1 MMTGIIHDLRYAV
14 RQLRKNPGFTAIA
27 VLTIALGIGAT
38 TTMFS
43 VVNSVLLRPL
53 PFRQP
58 DRLMEIGEYDTRD
71 GDPGNLIGSVS
82 YPDVADVRARNHS
95 FEDVAAYDFN
105 QGTLT
110 GLREPMHV
118 NVSHVNAGLFR
129 LLGVQPFI
137 GRDFRPDEDQ
147 PGHYVA
153 TISNRLWRNYLNS
166 DRNVIG
172 SSLSLNGRSFTIV
185 GVMPAGFQFPI
196 SSDTRDV
203 WLTFS
208 REAEKDAPD
217 DTPVISQRGN
227 HTFLAIARLKNG
239 ITLETA
245 AADATSIARAL
256 AHEYPGSNAYSGIA
270 VLPELQFLVGET
282 RTPLLILLVA
292 VGLVLL
298 IACGN
303 VANLILV
310 RSSGRSREIGVRAA
324 LGARRSRIIQQLI
337 TESAL
342 LSVTG
347 SVLGLILANGMLRAL
362 LRFYPDN
369 LPRAEQINID
379 LRVLL
384 FSAALAIVTGILF
397 GLAPA
402 LKTSSPNLAE
412 TMRESSRTATAG
424 TGTHRVRSA
433 LVIGEIALGVMLLVG
448 AGLLLRSLNRL
459 AHVDLGFDPTHL
471 LTASFDISETR
482 YKPDQQDRFVL
493 DLLSRLKNLPGVT
506 AASGAMPL
514 PLSNNAW
521 SISFNWPDHPVP
533 QENEPSANVYLAS
546 TGLFEAMKIPLLRG
560 RTFEDRDQRNSEPV
574 MIITDSFARKF
585 FHDQDPI
592 GRKLTIGAGEGP
604 PRDRYK
610 TREIIGVVG
619 DIRTSKLDK
628 APEPAY
634 YIPLSQLMWGMPT
647 LVVRTAAD
655 PATVAGNIHKVLN
668 AMDPDVPLYQIR
680 TMSEYLAVDLGRA
693 RFQAILLGLFAAMAL
708 ILTAVGLYGVMSQAV
723 VQRTHEIGVRM
734 AMGATRESVLA
745 MVLGRGTTLT
755 VIGTVIGIGGALAL
769 ARLIESLLY
778 QIPPRDP
785 TTYIAVSVILAC
797 VAIAASYLPAH
808 RAAKVD
814 PMVALRYE

>member
-1 MMTGIIHDLRYAV
+1 MTGIIHDLRYAV

-53 PFRQP
+53 PFREP
-58 DRLMEIGEYDTRD
+58 DRLMELGEYDTRN
-71 GDPGNLIGSVS
+71 GDPGNLIGSDS
-82 YPDVADVRARNHS
+82 YADVADVRARNHS

-110 GLREPMHV
+110 GLREPLHV
-118 NVSHVNAGLFR
+118 NVAHVNAGLFR
-129 LLGVQPFI
+129 LLGVQPFL
-137 GRDFRPDEDQ
+137 GRDFRSDEDQ

-153 TISNRLWRNYLNS
+153 TISNKLWRTYLNS

-172 SSLSLNGRSFTIV
+172 RSLTLNGRSFTIV

-196 SSDTRDV
+196 TSDTRDV

-217 DTPVISQRGN
+217 DTPAITQRGN
-227 HTFLAIARLKNG
+227 HTYLAVARLKSG
-239 ITLETA
+239 VTHQAA
-245 AADATSIARAL
+245 AADVTSIARAL

-270 VLPELQFLVGET
+270 IVPELEFLVGET
-282 RTPLLILLVA
+282 RTPLLILLAA

-347 SVLGLILANGMLRAL
+347 SVLGLVLASGMLQAL
-362 LRFYPDN
+362 LRFYPEN

-379 LRVLL
+379 LRVLF
-384 FSAALAIVTGILF
+384 FSVGLAIVTGVLF

-412 TMRESSRTATAG
+412 TMRESSRTATVGA
-424 TGTHRVRSA
+424 GTHRVRSA

-459 AHVDLGFDPTHL
+459 AHVDLGFDPNHL
-471 LTASFDISETR
+471 LTASFDLSETR
-482 YKPDQQDRFVL
+482 YNPDQQDRFVL

-514 PLSNNAW
+514 PLSNNSW
-521 SISFNWPDHPVP
+521 HISFNWPDHPVP
-533 QENEPSANVYLAS
+533 EENEPAASVYLAS

-560 RTFEDRDQRNSEPV
+560 RTFEDRDLRNSAPI
-574 MIITDSFARKF
+574 MIITDAFARKF

-604 PRDRYK
+604 ARERYK

-619 DIRTSKLDK
+619 DIRTEKLDK
-628 APEPAY
+628 TPEAAY
-634 YIPLSQLMWGMPT
+634 YIPISQLMWGTPT
-647 LVVRTAAD
+647 LVIRTAAD
-655 PATVAGNIHKVLN
+655 PATVAGGIHKILN
-668 AMDPDVPLYQIR
+668 AMDPDVPLYEIR
-680 TMSEYLAVDLGRA
+680 SMDQYLAVDLGRA

-723 VQRTHEIGVRM
+723 AQRTHEIGVRM

-785 TTYIAVSVILAC
+785 VTYVAVSVILAG
-797 VAIAASYLPAH
+797 VALVASYVPAQ

>member
-1 MMTGIIHDLRYAV
+1 MTGIIHDLRYAV
-14 RQLRKNPGFTAIA
+14 RQLRKNPGFTVVAAIT
-27 VLTIALGIGAT
+27 LALGIGAT

-58 DRLMEIGEYDTRD
+58 DRLMELGEYDTRN
-71 GDPGNLIGSVS
+71 GDPGNLIGSLS
-82 YPDVADVRARNHS
+82 YPDVADLRARNHS
-95 FEDVAAYDFN
+95 FEDIAAYDFN

-110 GLREPMHV
+110 GLREPLHV
-118 NVSHVNAGLFR
+118 NVSHVNAGMFR
-129 LLGVQPFI
+129 LLGVQPFL
-137 GRDFRPDEDQ
+137 GRDFRPEEEQ

-153 TISNRLWRNYLNS
+153 TISNKLWRTYLNS

-172 SSLSLNGRSFTIV
+172 RSLTLNGRSFTIV
-185 GVMPAGFQFPI
+185 GVMPPGFQFPI
-196 SSDTRDV
+196 TSDARDV

-208 REAEKDAPD
+208 REAEKDAPE
-217 DTPVISQRGN
+217 DTPVITQRGN
-227 HTFLAIARLKNG
+227 HFCLAIARLKND
-239 ITLETA
+239 IALPA
-245 AADATSIARAL
+245 AASDVTSIARAL

-282 RTPLLILLVA
+282 RTPLLILLAA

-303 VANLILV
+303 VANLVLV
-310 RSSGRSREIGVRAA
+310 RSSGRSREIGVRAS

-337 TESAL
+337 TESTL

-347 SVLGLILANGMLRAL
+347 SVLGLVLANGMLQAL
-362 LRFYPDN
+362 LRFYPEN

-379 LRVLL
+379 LRVLS
-384 FSAALAIVTGILF
+384 FSAGLAIVTGVLF

-402 LKTSSPNLAE
+402 LKASSPNLAE

-433 LVIGEIALGVMLLVG
+433 LVIAQIALGVMLLVG

-459 AHVDLGFDPTHL
+459 SHVDLGFDPNHL
-471 LTASFDISETR
+471 LTASFDLSETR
-482 YKPDQQDRFVL
+482 YNPDQQDRFVL

-506 AASGAMPL
+506 AASGAIPL

-521 SISFNWPDHPVP
+521 TISFNWPDHPVP
-533 QENEPSANVYLAS
+533 EENEPSANVYLAS

-560 RTFEDRDQRNSEPV
+560 RTFEDRDQRNSAPV
-574 MIITDSFARKF
+574 MIVTDSFARKF

-592 GRKLTIGAGEGP
+592 GRKITIGAGEGP
-604 PRDRYK
+604 SRDRYK

-619 DIRTSKLDK
+619 DIRTNKLDNTPD
-628 APEPAY
+628 AAY
-634 YIPLSQLMWGMPT
+634 YIPISQLMWGTPT
-647 LVVRTAAD
+647 LVIRTAAD
-655 PATVAGNIHKVLN
+655 PATVAGNVRKILN
-668 AMDPDVPLYQIR
+668 AMDPDVPLYEIR
-680 TMSEYLAVDLGRA
+680 TMGEYLAVDLGRA
-693 RFQAILLGLFAAMAL
+693 RFQATLLGLFATMAL

-723 VQRTHEIGVRM
+723 AQRTHEIGVRM

-745 MVLGRGTTLT
+745 MVLSHGTTLT

-785 TTYIAVSVILAC
+785 ATYLGVSVILGL
-797 VAIAASYLPAH
+797 VAIAASYVPAH

>member
-1 MMTGIIHDLRYAV
+1 MSGIIHDLRYAV

-27 VLTIALGIGAT
+27 VFTIALGIGAT

-53 PFRQP
+53 PFREP
-58 DRLMEIGEYDTRD
+58 DRLMEIGEYDTRT
-71 GDPGNLIGSVS
+71 GDPGNLIGSIS
-82 YPDVADVRARNHS
+82 YPDVADVRSRNHS

-110 GLREPMHV
+110 GLREPLHV

-129 LLGVQPFI
+129 LLGVQPSL

-172 SSLSLNGRSFTIV
+172 RSLALNGRSFTIV

-208 REAEKDAPD
+208 RLAEKDTPE

-227 HTFLAIARLKNG
+227 HTFLAIARLKDG
-239 ITLETA
+239 VTRQPA
-245 AADATSIARAL
+245 AADAMSIAHAL
-256 AHEYPGSNAYSGIA
+256 AHEYPGSNAYGGIA

-282 RTPLLILLVA
+282 RTPLLILLAA

-303 VANLILV
+303 VANLLLV

-324 LGARRSRIIQQLI
+324 LGARRGRIVQQLI
-337 TESAL
+337 TESTF

-347 SVLGLILANGMLRAL
+347 AVVGLLLANGMLRAL
-362 LRFYPDN
+362 MNFFPEN
-369 LPRAEQINID
+369 LPRAEQISID
-379 LRVLL
+379 PRVLL

-424 TGTHRVRSA
+424 AGTHRVRSA
-433 LVIGEIALGVMLLVG
+433 LIVGEIALGVMLLVG

-459 AHVDLGFDPTHL
+459 SHVDLGFDPNHL
-471 LTASFDISETR
+471 LTASFDVSETR
-482 YKPDQQDRFVL
+482 YNPDQQDRFVL
-493 DLLSRLKNLPGVT
+493 AFLSRLKSLPGVT

-521 SISFNWPDHPVP
+521 NISFNWPDHPVP
-533 QENEPSANVYLAS
+533 EENEPTGNVYLAS

-560 RTFEDRDQRNSEPV
+560 RTFGDQDQRNSAPV
-574 MIITDSFARKF
+574 IIVTEAFAHKF

-604 PRDRYK
+604 SRARYK

-619 DIRTSKLDK
+619 DIRTSKLDA
-628 APEPAY
+628 APAPAY
-634 YIPLSQLMWGMPT
+634 YIPLSQLMWGTPT
-647 LVVRTAAD
+647 LVIRTATD
-655 PATVAGNIHKVLN
+655 ATSLAGEIRKILN
-668 AMDPDVPLYQIR
+668 SMDPDVPLYEIR
-680 TMSEYLAVDLGRA
+680 TMDQYLAIDLGRA

-723 VQRTHEIGVRM
+723 AQRTHEIGVRM

-785 TTYIAVSVILAC
+785 ATYVSVSVILGL
-797 VAIAASYLPAH
+797 VAIAASYVPAQ

>member
-1 MMTGIIHDLRYAV
+1 MSGIIHDLRYAV

-53 PFRQP
+53 PFREP
-58 DRLMEIGEYDTRD
+58 DRLMELGEYDTRN

-82 YPDVADVRARNHS
+82 YPDVADLRARNRS
-95 FEDVAAYDFN
+95 FEDIAAYDFN

-110 GLREPMHV
+110 GLREPLHV
-118 NVSHVNAGLFR
+118 NVAHVNTGLFR
-129 LLGVQPFI
+129 LLGVQPFL

-153 TISNRLWRNYLNS
+153 TISNKLWRTYLNS
-166 DRNVIG
+166 DGNVIG
-172 SSLSLNGRSFTIV
+172 RSLTLNGRSFTIV

-196 SSDTRDV
+196 TSDTRDV

-217 DTPVISQRGN
+217 DTPAITQRGN
-227 HTFLAIARLKNG
+227 HTYLAIARLKNG
-239 ITLETA
+239 VTIQTA
-245 AADATSIARAL
+245 RADVTSIGRAL

-282 RTPLLILLVA
+282 TTPLLILLAA

-347 SVLGLILANGMLRAL
+347 SVLGLALANGMLQAL
-362 LRFYPDN
+362 LRFYPEN
-369 LPRAEQINID
+369 LSRAEQINID

-384 FSAALAIVTGILF
+384 FSAGLAIVTGVLF

-412 TMRESSRTATAG
+412 TMRESSRTATTG
-424 TGTHRVRSA
+424 TGTHRVRSL

-459 AHVDLGFDPTHL
+459 AHVDLGFDPNHL
-471 LTASFDISETR
+471 LTASFDLSETR
-482 YKPDQQDRFVL
+482 YNPDQQDRFVL
-493 DLLSRLKNLPGVT
+493 DLLSRLKNLPGVS

-514 PLSNNAW
+514 PLSNDSW
-521 SISFNWPDHPVP
+521 GISFNWPDHPVP
-533 QENEPSANVYLAS
+533 EENEPRAGVYLAS

-560 RTFEDRDQRNSEPV
+560 RTFDDRDQRNSAPV
-574 MIITDSFARKF
+574 MIVTDAFAHKF
-585 FHDQDPI
+585 FHDEDPI

-604 PRDRYK
+604 SRSHYK

-619 DIRTSKLDK
+619 DIRTNKLDK
-628 APEPAY
+628 TPDAAY
-634 YIPLSQLMWGMPT
+634 YIPISQLMWGTPT
-647 LVVRTAAD
+647 LLIRTATS
-655 PATVAGNIHKVLN
+655 PATVSDEIRKILN
-668 AMDPDVPLYQIR
+668 AMDPDVPLYQVR
-680 TMSEYLAVDLGRA
+680 TMDEYLAVDLGRA

-734 AMGATRESVLA
+734 AMGATRKSVLA

-785 TTYIAVSVILAC
+785 ATYVSVSVILAL
-797 VAIAASYLPAH
+797 VAIAASYVPAQ

>member
-1 MMTGIIHDLRYAV
+1 MSGIIHDLRYAV

-53 PFRQP
+53 PFREP
-58 DRLMEIGEYDTRD
+58 DRLMELGEYDTRN
-71 GDPGNLIGSVS
+71 GDPGNLIGSDS
-82 YPDVADVRARNHS
+82 YADVADVRARNHS

-110 GLREPMHV
+110 GLREPLHV
-118 NVSHVNAGLFR
+118 NVAHVNAGMFR
-129 LLGVQPFI
+129 LLGVQPFL
-137 GRDFRPDEDQ
+137 GRDFRPEEDQ

-153 TISNRLWRNYLNS
+153 TISNKLWRTYLNS

-172 SSLSLNGRSFTIV
+172 RSLMLNGRSFTIV
-185 GVMPAGFQFPI
+185 GVMPPGFQFPI
-196 SSDTRDV
+196 TSDTRDV

-217 DTPVISQRGN
+217 DTPAITQRGN
-227 HTFLAIARLKNG
+227 HTYLAIARLKNG
-239 ITLETA
+239 VTKQA
-245 AADATSIARAL
+245 ATSDVTSIARAL

-282 RTPLLILLVA
+282 RTPLLILLAA

-347 SVLGLILANGMLRAL
+347 SVLGLVLANGMLQAL
-362 LRFYPDN
+362 LRFYPEN

-379 LRVLL
+379 LSVLL
-384 FSAALAIVTGILF
+384 FSAGLAIVTGVLF

-459 AHVDLGFDPTHL
+459 AHVDLGFDPNHL
-471 LTASFDISETR
+471 LTASFDLSETR
-482 YKPDQQDRFVL
+482 YSPDQQDRFVV
-493 DLLSRLKNLPGVT
+493 DLLSRLKHLPGVT

-514 PLSNNAW
+514 PLSNNSW
-521 SISFNWPDHPVP
+521 RISFNWPDHPVP
-533 QENEPSANVYLAS
+533 EENEPSANVYLAS

-560 RTFEDRDQRNSEPV
+560 RTFEDRDQRNSAPV
-574 MIITDSFARKF
+574 MIVTDAFAHKF

-592 GRKLTIGAGEGP
+592 GRKITIGAGEGP
-604 PRDRYK
+604 ARSRYK

-619 DIRTSKLDK
+619 DIRTNKLDK
-628 APEPAY
+628 TPDAAY
-634 YIPLSQLMWGMPT
+634 YIPISQLMWGAPT
-647 LVVRTAAD
+647 LVIRTAAD
-655 PATVAGNIHKVLN
+655 PATVAGSIHKVLN
-668 AMDPDVPLYQIR
+668 AMDPDVPLYQVR
-680 TMSEYLAVDLGRA
+680 TMDEYLAVDLGRA
-693 RFQAILLGLFAAMAL
+693 RFQTILLGLFAAMAL

-755 VIGTVIGIGGALAL
+755 VIGSVIGIGGALAL

-785 TTYIAVSVILAC
+785 ATYVSVSVILAL
-797 VAIAASYLPAH
+797 VAIAASYVPAH

>member
-1 MMTGIIHDLRYAV
+1 MTGIIQDLRYAA

-58 DRLMEIGEYDTRD
+58 DRLMELGEYDTRN

-82 YPDVADVRARNHS
+82 YPDVADLRARNHS
-95 FEDVAAYDFN
+95 FEDIAAYDFN

-110 GLREPMHV
+110 GLREPLHV
-118 NVSHVNAGLFR
+118 NVSHVNAGMFR
-129 LLGVQPFI
+129 LLGVQPFL
-137 GRDFRPDEDQ
+137 GRDFRPEEDQ

-153 TISNRLWRNYLNS
+153 TISNKLWRTYLNS

-172 SSLSLNGRSFTIV
+172 RSLTLNGRSFTIV
-185 GVMPAGFQFPI
+185 GVMPPGFQFPI
-196 SSDTRDV
+196 TSDARDV

-208 REAEKDAPD
+208 REAEKDAPE
-217 DTPVISQRGN
+217 DTPVITQRGN
-227 HTFLAIARLKNG
+227 HFCLAIARLKND
-239 ITLETA
+239 IALQA
-245 AADATSIARAL
+245 AASDVTSIARAL

-282 RTPLLILLVA
+282 RTPLLILLAA

-310 RSSGRSREIGVRAA
+310 RSSGRSREIGVRAS

-337 TESAL
+337 TESTL

-347 SVLGLILANGMLRAL
+347 SVLGLVLANGMLQAL
-362 LRFYPDN
+362 LRFYPEN

-379 LRVLL
+379 LRVLS
-384 FSAALAIVTGILF
+384 FSAGLAIVTGVLF

-402 LKTSSPNLAE
+402 LKASSPNLAE

-433 LVIGEIALGVMLLVG
+433 LVIAEIALGVMLLVG

-459 AHVDLGFDPTHL
+459 SHVDLGFDPNHL
-471 LTASFDISETR
+471 LTASFDLSETR
-482 YKPDQQDRFVL
+482 YNPDQQDRFVL

-521 SISFNWPDHPVP
+521 TISFNWPDHPVP
-533 QENEPSANVYLAS
+533 EENEPSANVYLAS
-546 TGLFEAMKIPLLRG
+546 AGLFEAMKIPLLRG
-560 RTFEDRDQRNSEPV
+560 RTFEDRDQRNSAPV
-574 MIITDSFARKF
+574 MIVTESFARKF

-592 GRKLTIGAGEGP
+592 GRKITIGAGEGP
-604 PRDRYK
+604 SRDRYK

-619 DIRTSKLDK
+619 DIRTNKLDK
-628 APEPAY
+628 TPDAAY
-634 YIPLSQLMWGMPT
+634 YIPISQLMWGTPT
-647 LVVRTAAD
+647 LVIRTAAD
-655 PATVAGNIHKVLN
+655 PATVAGNIHKILN
-668 AMDPDVPLYQIR
+668 AMDPDVPLYEIR
-680 TMSEYLAVDLGRA
+680 TMGDYLAVDLGRA
-693 RFQAILLGLFAAMAL
+693 RFQATLLGLFATMAL

-734 AMGATRESVLA
+734 AMGATRESVLT
-745 MVLGRGTTLT
+745 MILSRGTTLT

-785 TTYIAVSVILAC
+785 ATYVSVSLILAL
-797 VAIAASYLPAH
+797 VAIVASYVPAH

>member
-1 MMTGIIHDLRYAV
+1 MTGIIHDLRYAV
-14 RQLRKNPGFTAIA
+14 RQLRKNAGFTAIA

-53 PFRQP
+53 PFREP
-58 DRLMEIGEYDTRD
+58 DRLMELGEYDTRN
-71 GDPGNLIGSVS
+71 GDPGNLIGSIS
-82 YPDVADVRARNHS
+82 YPDVADVRARDHS

-110 GLREPMHV
+110 GLREPLHV
-118 NVSHVNAGLFR
+118 NVSHVNAGMFR
-129 LLGVQPFI
+129 LLGVQPFL

-153 TISNRLWRNYLNS
+153 TISNSLWRTYLNS

-172 SSLSLNGRSFTIV
+172 RSLALNGRSFTIV

-196 SSDTRDV
+196 SSDRRDV

-208 REAEKDAPD
+208 RSAQKDAPD
-217 DTPVISQRGN
+217 ETPVTSQRGN
-227 HTFLAIARLKNG
+227 HTYLAIARLKSG
-239 ITLETA
+239 VTTQAA
-245 AADATSIARAL
+245 AADVSLIARAL
-256 AHEYPGSNAYSGIA
+256 AHEYPGSKAYSGIA

-282 RTPLLILLVA
+282 KTPLLILLAA

-324 LGARRSRIIQQLI
+324 PGAKRSRIIQQLI

-342 LSVTG
+342 LSMTG
-347 SVLGLILANGMLRAL
+347 CVLGLVLANGMLQAL
-362 LRFYPDN
+362 LRFYPEN

-384 FSAALAIVTGILF
+384 FSAALAIVTGVLF
-397 GLAPA
+397 GLVPA
-402 LKTSSPNLAE
+402 LKTSSPNIAE

-424 TGTHRVRSA
+424 AGTHRVRSA

-448 AGLLLRSLNRL
+448 AGLLLRSLSRL
-459 AHVDLGFDPTHL
+459 AHVDLGFDPSHL
-471 LTASFDISETR
+471 LTASFDVSETR
-482 YKPDQQDRFVL
+482 YNGDQQDRFVV
-493 DLLSRLKNLPGVT
+493 DLLSRLRNLPGVT

-514 PLSNNAW
+514 PLSNNTW
-521 SISFNWPDHPVP
+521 NISFNWPDHPVP
-533 QENEPSANVYLAS
+533 EENEPSGSVYLAS

-560 RTFEDRDQRNSEPV
+560 RTFEDRDQRNSAPV
-574 MIITDSFARKF
+574 IIITDAFARKF
-585 FHDQDPI
+585 FHGQDPI
-592 GRKLTIGAGEGP
+592 GRKITIGAGEGP
-604 PRDRYK
+604 ARDRYK

-619 DIRTSKLDK
+619 DIRTNKLDQTPD
-628 APEPAY
+628 AAY
-634 YIPLSQLMWGMPT
+634 YIPISQLMWGTPT
-647 LVVRTAAD
+647 LVIRTAAD
-655 PATVAGNIHKVLN
+655 PATVAGNIHKILS
-668 AMDPDVPLYQIR
+668 AMDPDVPLYEVR
-680 TMSEYLAVDLGRA
+680 TMDQYLAVALGRA

-785 TTYIAVSVILAC
+785 ATYISVSVILAL
-797 VAIAASYLPAH
+797 VAIGASYVPAH

>member
-1 MMTGIIHDLRYAV
+1 MSAIIHDLRYAV

-27 VLTIALGIGAT
+27 VLTVALGIGAT

-53 PFRQP
+53 PFREP
-58 DRLMEIGEYDTRD
+58 DRLVELGEYDTRN
-71 GDPGNLIGSVS
+71 GDPGNLIGSDS
-82 YPDVADVRARNHS
+82 YADVEDVRARNHS
-95 FEDVAAYDFN
+95 FEDIAAYDFN

-110 GLREPMHV
+110 GLREPLHV

-129 LLGVQPFI
+129 LLGVQPFL
-137 GRDFRPDEDQ
+137 GRDFRAEEDQ

-153 TISNRLWRNYLNS
+153 TISHKLWRTYLNS

-172 SSLSLNGRSFTIV
+172 RSVALNGRSFTIV

-217 DTPVISQRGN
+217 DTPAITQRGN
-227 HTFLAIARLKNG
+227 HTYLAIARLKNG
-239 ITLETA
+239 VTSQSA
-245 AADATSIARAL
+245 AADVTSIARAL

-270 VLPELQFLVGET
+270 IVPELEFLVGET
-282 RTPLLILLVA
+282 RTPLLTLLAA

-337 TESAL
+337 TESAV
-342 LSVTG
+342 LSVVG
-347 SVLGLILANGMLRAL
+347 SVLGLGLANGMLQAVL
-362 LRFYPDN
+362 HFYPEN

-379 LRVLL
+379 PRVLV

-412 TMRESSRTATAG
+412 TMRESGRTATAG
-424 TGTHRVRSA
+424 VGTHRVRSA

-459 AHVDLGFDPTHL
+459 AHVDLGFEPDHL
-471 LTASFDISETR
+471 LTASFDLSETR
-482 YKPDQQDRFVL
+482 YSPDQQDRFIV

-514 PLSNNAW
+514 PLSNNSW

-533 QENEPSANVYLAS
+533 EENEPSANVYLAS

-560 RTFEDRDQRNSEPV
+560 RTFGDQDQRNSAPV
-574 MIITDSFARKF
+574 MIVTDSFARKF

-604 PRDRYK
+604 SRARYK

-619 DIRTSKLDK
+619 DIRTNKLDK
-628 APEPAY
+628 TPDPAY
-634 YIPLSQLMWGMPT
+634 YIPLSQLMWGTPT
-647 LVVRTAAD
+647 LVIRTAAD
-655 PATVAGNIHKVLN
+655 PTTVTGNIHKILS
-668 AMDPDVPLYQIR
+668 AMDPDVPLYQVR
-680 TMSEYLAVDLGRA
+680 TMNEYLAVDLGRA
-693 RFQAILLGLFAAMAL
+693 RFQATLLGLFAALAL

-755 VIGTVIGIGGALAL
+755 VIGTVIGIVGALAL

-785 TTYIAVSVILAC
+785 ATYVSVSVILAL
-797 VAIAASYLPAH
+797 VAIAASYVPAH

>member
-1 MMTGIIHDLRYAV
+1 MTGIIHDLRYAV
-14 RQLRKNPGFTAIA
+14 RQLRQNPGFTAIA
-27 VLTIALGIGAT
+27 VLTIALGIGTT

-58 DRLMEIGEYDTRD
+58 DRLMEVGEYDTRN

-95 FEDVAAYDFN
+95 FEDIAAYDFT

-110 GLREPMHV
+110 GLREPLHV
-118 NVSHVNAGLFR
+118 NVSHVNAVMFR
-129 LLGVQPFI
+129 LLGIQPFL
-137 GRDFRPDEDQ
+137 GRDFRPEEDQ

-153 TISNRLWRNYLNS
+153 TISHKLWRTYLNS

-172 SSLSLNGRSFTIV
+172 RSLTLNGRSFTIV
-185 GVMPAGFQFPI
+185 GVMPPGFQFPI
-196 SSDTRDV
+196 SSDRRDV

-208 REAEKDAPD
+208 QAAEKDAPD
-217 DTPVISQRGN
+217 DTPVTSQRGN
-227 HTFLAIARLKNG
+227 HTDLAIARLKSG
-239 ITLETA
+239 VTTQVA
-245 AADATSIARAL
+245 AADVSLIARAL

-282 RTPLLILLVA
+282 KTPLLILLAA

-303 VANLILV
+303 VANLILA

-342 LSVTG
+342 LSGAG
-347 SVLGLILANGMLRAL
+347 SLLGLGLANGMLQAL
-362 LRFYPDN
+362 LRFYPEN

-379 LRVLL
+379 VRVLL
-384 FSAALAIVTGILF
+384 FSAALAIVTGVLF

-424 TGTHRVRSA
+424 AGAHRVRSA

-459 AHVDLGFDPTHL
+459 AHVDLGFEPSHL
-471 LTASFDISETR
+471 LTASFDVSETR
-482 YKPDQQDRFVL
+482 YNRDQQDRFVV

-506 AASGAMPL
+506 AASGAIPL
-514 PLSNNAW
+514 PLSNNTW
-521 SISFNWPDHPVP
+521 TISFNWPDHPVP
-533 QENEPSANVYLAS
+533 EENEPSGNVYLAS

-560 RTFEDRDQRNSEPV
+560 RTFEDRDQRNSAPV
-574 MIITDSFARKF
+574 MIITDAFARKF

-592 GRKLTIGAGEGP
+592 GRKITIGAGEGP
-604 PRDRYK
+604 ARDRYK

-619 DIRTSKLDK
+619 DIRTNKLDHS
-628 APEPAY
+628 PEAAY
-634 YIPLSQLMWGMPT
+634 YIPLSQLMWGTPT
-647 LVVRTAAD
+647 LVIRTAAD
-655 PATVAGNIHKVLN
+655 PVTVAGNIHKILS
-668 AMDPDVPLYQIR
+668 AMDPDVPLYEVR
-680 TMSEYLAVDLGRA
+680 TMDQYLAVALGRA

-769 ARLIESLLY
+769 ASLIESLLY

-785 TTYIAVSVILAC
+785 ATYISVSVILAL
-797 VAIAASYLPAH
+797 VAIAASYVPAH

>member
-1 MMTGIIHDLRYAV
+1 
-14 RQLRKNPGFTAIA
+14 
-27 VLTIALGIGAT
+27 
-38 TTMFS
+38 MFS

-53 PFRQP
+53 PFCQP
-58 DRLMEIGEYDTRD
+58 DRLMELGEYDTRN
-71 GDPGNLIGSVS
+71 GDPGNLIGSDS
-82 YPDVADVRARNHS
+82 YADVADVRARNHS
-95 FEDVAAYDFN
+95 FEDIAAYDFN

-110 GLREPMHV
+110 GLREPLHV
-118 NVSHVNAGLFR
+118 NVAHVNAGMFR
-129 LLGVQPFI
+129 LLGVQPFL

-153 TISNRLWRNYLNS
+153 TISNKLWRTYLNS

-172 SSLSLNGRSFTIV
+172 RSLTLNGRSFTIV
-185 GVMPAGFQFPI
+185 GVMPQGFQFPI
-196 SSDTRDV
+196 TSDTRDV

-208 REAEKDAPD
+208 RESEKDAPD
-217 DTPVISQRGN
+217 DTPATTQRGN
-227 HTFLAIARLKNG
+227 HTYLAIARLKNG
-239 ITLETA
+239 TTPQMA
-245 AADATSIARAL
+245 SADVTSIARTL
-256 AHEYPGSNAYSGIA
+256 AHEYPGSNAYSGMAI
-270 VLPELQFLVGET
+270 VPELQFLVGET
-282 RTPLLILLVA
+282 RTPLLILLAA

-324 LGARRSRIIQQLI
+324 LGARRSRIIRQLI

-347 SVLGLILANGMLRAL
+347 SVLGLVLANGMLQAL
-362 LRFYPDN
+362 LRFYPEN
-369 LPRAEQINID
+369 LPRADQINID

-384 FSAALAIVTGILF
+384 FSAGLAIVTGVLF

-424 TGTHRVRSA
+424 AGTHRVRSA
-433 LVIGEIALGVMLLVG
+433 LVTGEIALGVMLLVG

-459 AHVDLGFDPTHL
+459 AHVNLGFDPNHL
-471 LTASFDISETR
+471 LTASFDLSETR
-482 YKPDQQDRFVL
+482 YNPDQQDRFVV

-533 QENEPSANVYLAS
+533 EENEPSANVYLAS

-560 RTFEDRDQRNSEPV
+560 RTFEDRDQRNSAPV
-574 MIITDSFARKF
+574 MMVTDAFARKF
-585 FHDQDPI
+585 FHGQDPI

-604 PRDRYK
+604 SRARYK

-619 DIRTSKLDK
+619 DIRTNKLDK
-628 APEPAY
+628 TPDAAY
-634 YIPLSQLMWGMPT
+634 YIPISQLMWGTPT
-647 LVVRTAAD
+647 LVIRTAAD
-655 PATVAGNIHKVLN
+655 PATVAGNIRKILN
-668 AMDPDVPLYQIR
+668 AMDPDVPLYEIR
-680 TMSEYLAVDLGRA
+680 TMGDYLAVDLGRA
-693 RFQAILLGLFAAMAL
+693 RFQATLLGLFAAMAL

-723 VQRTHEIGVRM
+723 AQRTHEIGVRM

-755 VIGTVIGIGGALAL
+755 VIGTVIGIGGALVL

-785 TTYIAVSVILAC
+785 ATYVSVSLILAL
-797 VAIAASYLPAH
+797 VAMVASYVPAH
-808 RAAKVD
+808 RASKVD

>member
-1 MMTGIIHDLRYAV
+1 MTGIIQDLRYAA

-58 DRLMEIGEYDTRD
+58 DRLMELGEYDTRN

-82 YPDVADVRARNHS
+82 YPDVADLRARNHS
-95 FEDVAAYDFN
+95 FEDIAAYDFN

-110 GLREPMHV
+110 GLREPLHV
-118 NVSHVNAGLFR
+118 NVSHVNAGMFR
-129 LLGVQPFI
+129 LLGVQPFL
-137 GRDFRPDEDQ
+137 GRDFRPEEDQ

-153 TISNRLWRNYLNS
+153 TISNKLWRTYLNS

-172 SSLSLNGRSFTIV
+172 RSLTLNGRSFTIV
-185 GVMPAGFQFPI
+185 GVMPPGFQFPI
-196 SSDTRDV
+196 TSDARDV

-208 REAEKDAPD
+208 REAEKDAPE
-217 DTPVISQRGN
+217 DTPVITQRGN
-227 HTFLAIARLKNG
+227 HFCLAIARLKND
-239 ITLETA
+239 IALQA
-245 AADATSIARAL
+245 AASDVTSIARAL

-282 RTPLLILLVA
+282 RTPLLILLAA

-298 IACGN
+298 IASGN

-310 RSSGRSREIGVRAA
+310 RSSGRSREIGVRAS

-337 TESAL
+337 TESTL

-347 SVLGLILANGMLRAL
+347 SVLGLVLANGMLQAL
-362 LRFYPDN
+362 LRFYPEN

-379 LRVLL
+379 LRVLS
-384 FSAALAIVTGILF
+384 FSAGLAIVTGVLF

-402 LKTSSPNLAE
+402 LKASSPNLAE

-433 LVIGEIALGVMLLVG
+433 LVIAEIALGVMLLVG

-459 AHVDLGFDPTHL
+459 SHVDLGFDPNHL
-471 LTASFDISETR
+471 LTASFDLSETR
-482 YKPDQQDRFVL
+482 YNPDQQDRFVL

-521 SISFNWPDHPVP
+521 TISFNWPDHPVP
-533 QENEPSANVYLAS
+533 EENEPSANVYLAS
-546 TGLFEAMKIPLLRG
+546 TGLFEAMKIPLIRG
-560 RTFEDRDQRNSEPV
+560 RTFEDRDQRNSAPV
-574 MIITDSFARKF
+574 MIVTESFARKF

-592 GRKLTIGAGEGP
+592 GRKITIGAGEGP
-604 PRDRYK
+604 SRDRYK

-619 DIRTSKLDK
+619 DIRTNKLDK
-628 APEPAY
+628 TPDAAY
-634 YIPLSQLMWGMPT
+634 YIPISQLMWGTPT
-647 LVVRTAAD
+647 LVIRTAAD
-655 PATVAGNIHKVLN
+655 PATVAGNIHKILN
-668 AMDPDVPLYQIR
+668 AMDPDVPLYEIR
-680 TMSEYLAVDLGRA
+680 TMGDYLAVDLGRA
-693 RFQAILLGLFAAMAL
+693 RFQATLLGLFATMAL

-734 AMGATRESVLA
+734 AMGATRESVLT
-745 MVLGRGTTLT
+745 MILSRGTTLT

-785 TTYIAVSVILAC
+785 ATYVSVSLILAL
-797 VAIAASYLPAH
+797 VAIVASYVPAH

>member
-1 MMTGIIHDLRYAV
+1 MTGIIHDLRYAV

-53 PFRQP
+53 PFREP
-58 DRLMEIGEYDTRD
+58 DRLMELGEYDTRN
-71 GDPGNLIGSVS
+71 GDPGNLIGSIS
-82 YPDVADVRARNHS
+82 YPDMADVRARNHS

-110 GLREPMHV
+110 GLREPLHV
-118 NVSHVNAGLFR
+118 NVAHVNAGLFR
-129 LLGVQPFI
+129 LLGVQPFL
-137 GRDFRPDEDQ
+137 GRDFRSDEDQ

-153 TISNRLWRNYLNS
+153 TISNKLWRTYLNS

-172 SSLSLNGRSFTIV
+172 RSLTLNGRSFTIV

-196 SSDTRDV
+196 TSDTRDV

-208 REAEKDAPD
+208 REAEKDAPE
-217 DTPVISQRGN
+217 DTPAITQRGN
-227 HTFLAIARLKNG
+227 HTYLAIARLKTG
-239 ITLETA
+239 ITLQA
-245 AADATSIARAL
+245 ASAEVTSIARAL
-256 AHEYPGSNAYSGIA
+256 AHEYPGSNAYSGIKI
-270 VLPELQFLVGET
+270 LPELQFLVGET
-282 RTPLLILLVA
+282 RTPLLILLAA

-324 LGARRSRIIQQLI
+324 LGAKRSRIIQQLI

-347 SVLGLILANGMLRAL
+347 CVFGLVLANGMLQAL
-362 LRFYPDN
+362 LRFYPEN

-384 FSAALAIVTGILF
+384 FSAALAIVTGVLF

-424 TGTHRVRSA
+424 AGTHRVRSA

-459 AHVDLGFDPTHL
+459 AHVDLGFDPSHL
-471 LTASFDISETR
+471 LTASFDVSETR
-482 YKPDQQDRFVL
+482 YNSDQQDRFVV
-493 DLLSRLKNLPGVT
+493 DLLSRLRNLPRVT

-514 PLSNNAW
+514 PLSNNSW
-521 SISFNWPDHPVP
+521 HISFNWPDHPVP
-533 QENEPSANVYLAS
+533 EENEPSGNVYLAS

-560 RTFEDRDQRNSEPV
+560 RTFEDRDQRNSAPV
-574 MIITDSFARKF
+574 MIITDAFARKF

-592 GRKLTIGAGEGP
+592 GRKITIGAGEGP
-604 PRDRYK
+604 ARDRYK
-610 TREIIGVVG
+610 TRESIGVVG
-619 DIRTSKLDK
+619 DIRTNKLDK
-628 APEPAY
+628 TPDAAY
-634 YIPLSQLMWGMPT
+634 YIPISQLMWGTPT
-647 LVVRTAAD
+647 LVIRTAAD
-655 PATVAGNIHKVLN
+655 PATVAGGIHKILS
-668 AMDPDVPLYQIR
+668 AMDPDVPLYEVR
-680 TMSEYLAVDLGRA
+680 TMDQYLAVALGRA

-734 AMGATRESVLA
+734 AMGATRESVLT
-745 MVLGRGTTLT
+745 MILGRGTALT
-755 VIGTVIGIGGALAL
+755 VIGTAIGILGALAL
-769 ARLIESLLY
+769 TRLIQSLLY

-785 TTYIAVSVILAC
+785 ATYVGVSVILAC
-797 VAIAASYLPAH
+797 VALVASYVPAQ